1 MEDITTIHL
10 LKTTVTNDYFDFG
23 DVPLQGLDPTT
34 GRPMVVGKVTDL
46 VTSVTV
52 NNIVNDALTAQIGTA
67 VNDQIATVNIT
78 QNPVIQQLQ
87 VLYAQMTFGMNSQ
100 EYQTALDT
108 LNLTLTNMPT
118 AQKASLGIIGDIGE

>member
-1 MEDITTIHL
+1 MEDITIIHL

-23 DVPLQGLDPTT
+23 DVPLQGIDATT
-34 GRPMVVGKVTDL
+34 GRPIIVGKVTDL

-52 NNIVNDALTAQIGTA
+52 NNIVNDALNSQIATA

-87 VLYAQMTFGMNSQ
+87 VLYAQMTFGRDSQ
-100 EYQTALDT
+100 EDQSALAT
-108 LNLTLTNMPT
+108 LNRTLTDMPT
-118 AQKASLGIIGDIGE
+118 QQQTSLGLIGVGV